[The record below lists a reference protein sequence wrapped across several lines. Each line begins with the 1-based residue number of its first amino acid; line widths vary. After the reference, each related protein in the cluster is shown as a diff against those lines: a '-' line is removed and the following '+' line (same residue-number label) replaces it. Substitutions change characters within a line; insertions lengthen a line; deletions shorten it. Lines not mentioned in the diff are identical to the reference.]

1 MAKVAA
7 ARQAGAVPVI
17 IPVPNW
23 WERFRTVAGF
33 QVTSAGHILEACD
46 QALMPGETGA
56 ITEARRPV
64 VPVSAAGEP
73 SRARE

>member
-46 QALMPGETGA
+46 QAL
-56 ITEARRPV
+56 
-64 VPVSAAGEP
+64 
-73 SRARE
+73 